1 MENQPEIYEYEL
13 IDICFLPEYE
23 LQEEDAVGLV
33 CEDEPI
39 NDADTTQIEYD
50 ADGIPMGKSMEDIR
64 KRQSIIV
71 DFLSRWREAN
81 TEGRIMNESLQEY
94 IYFRNVSF
102 SEAKEHSSKSYKSTR
117 AMMIFEEI
125 VKNALPVRRV
135 AVKKNDRNQSSFAYM
150 LVMVYR
156 HQELGTIKLTVGVR
170 LSGQRI
176 QYGITALKPGESL
189 IKNDSK
195 SDKIE

>member
-1 MENQPEIYEYEL
+1 MEEQYTYEYEL
-13 IDICFLPEYE
+13 IDITSELEYE
-23 LQEEDAVGLV
+23 LQEDAVGLV

-125 VKNALPVRRV
+125 VKSALPVRRV
-135 AVKKNDRNQSSFAYM
+135 AVKK
-150 LVMVYR
+150 
-156 HQELGTIKLTVGVR
+156 K
-170 LSGQRI
+170 
-176 QYGITALKPGESL
+176 
-189 IKNDSK
+189 
-195 SDKIE
+195 